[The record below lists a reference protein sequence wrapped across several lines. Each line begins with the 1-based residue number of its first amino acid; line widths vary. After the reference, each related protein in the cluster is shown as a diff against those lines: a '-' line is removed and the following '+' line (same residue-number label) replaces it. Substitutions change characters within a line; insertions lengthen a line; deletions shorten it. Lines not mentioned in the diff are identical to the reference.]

1 VTIPSATYRIQFNRN
16 FRLADARNL
25 LPYLQQLGISHLY
38 SSPQYQARSG
48 SMHGY
53 DVADPTHVNRE
64 LGTEEEFD
72 RIAGELRE
80 RGMGLLLD
88 IVPNHMA
95 ASPENPWWMDVLEF
109 GPESA
114 YASFFDIDW
123 GAAGAKSPE
132 LQSGRVV
139 IPNLTDFYEK
149 VLANQGIVLRFDEKG
164 FYAEA
169 GGAGIRLIP
178 GLTAPFSDL
187 VWSGWEEPAKPSS
200 RCGSCWRVLIGLF
213 LIGVR
218 QRRAI
223 TARALHA
230 GKVICRRLTNRMGR
244 FEKQSTRHWGR

>member
-1 VTIPSATYRIQFNRN
+1 VKIPSATYRIQFNRN

-25 LPYLQQLGISHLY
+25 LAYLQQLGISHLY
-38 SSPQYQARSG
+38 SSPQYQARSE

-53 DVADPTHVNRE
+53 DVADPTHVNPE

-109 GPESA
+109 GRESV

-123 GAAGAKSPE
+123 RAAGAKSPE

-149 VLANQGIVLRFDEKG
+149 VLAN
-164 FYAEA
+164 
-169 GGAGIRLIP
+169 
-178 GLTAPFSDL
+178 
-187 VWSGWEEPAKPSS
+187 
-200 RCGSCWRVLIGLF
+200 
-213 LIGVR
+213 
-218 QRRAI
+218 
-223 TARALHA
+223 
-230 GKVICRRLTNRMGR
+230 
-244 FEKQSTRHWGR
+244 